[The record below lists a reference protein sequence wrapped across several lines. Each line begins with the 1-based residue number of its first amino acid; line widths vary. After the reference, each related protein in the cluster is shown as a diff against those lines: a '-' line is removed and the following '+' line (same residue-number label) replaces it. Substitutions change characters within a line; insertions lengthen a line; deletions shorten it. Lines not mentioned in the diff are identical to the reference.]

1 MSWPRRGSS
10 IELAL
15 AAGAVLFVIGLAV
28 MVSVDLTDTFDA
40 SVIGLVRAPELVGV
54 LAPLR
59 SITELGSTAAVA
71 AVAIVSAL
79 LGPLIGTWR
88 SGLGGA
94 MAITLASLGNSA
106 FKIGIARERPSLLEP
121 VIVEHG
127 FSFPSGHSALG
138 MVAYGVLAVV
148 VSRSSLPRAARVR
161 SWSRLARSWD
171 SSACRASGSGFTT
184 RPMCWPAGRP
194 ARSWCWCTPR
204 SPAPGRLCQA
214 WHRLPRIQQRHDP
227 IHLRQGQALL
237 AADERTQGARK
248 SAASVTASTR

>member
-15 AAGAVLFVIGLAV
+15 AAGGLLFVIGLAV
-28 MVSVDLTDTFDA
+28 MVSVDLTDAFDA
-40 SVIGLVRAPELVGV
+40 SIIGLVRAPQLNGV

-59 SITELGSTAAVA
+59 WITDLGSTAAVA
-71 AVAIVSAL
+71 ALAIVSAL

-121 VIVEHG
+121 VIVERG

-148 VSRSSLPRAARVR
+148 VSRSSLPRAARVAIVVTLGLLVALIGL
-161 SWSRLARSWD
+161 SRIWLGVHYPTDVLAGWT
-171 SSACRASGSGFTT
+171 AGAVVVLVYAAVT
-184 RPMCWPAGRP
+184 RPW
-194 ARSWCWCTPR
+194 
-204 SPAPGRLCQA
+204 SPAPGVAPAAEDQA
-214 WHRLPRIQQRHDP
+214 APRSDP
-227 IHLRQGQALL
+227 PAPGS
-237 AADERTQGARK
+237 GAPRG
-248 SAASVTASTR
+248 

>member
-15 AAGAVLFVIGLAV
+15 AAGGLLFVIGLAV
-28 MVSVDLTDTFDA
+28 MVSVDLTDAFDA
-40 SVIGLVRAPELVGV
+40 SIIGLVRAPQLNGV

-59 SITELGSTAAVA
+59 WITDLGSTAAVA
-71 AVAIVSAL
+71 ALAIVSAL

-121 VIVEHG
+121 VIVERG

-148 VSRSSLPRAARVR
+148 VSRSSLPRAARVAIVVTLGLLVALIGL
-161 SWSRLARSWD
+161 SRIWLGVHYPTDVLAGW
-171 SSACRASGSGFTT
+171 AAGAVVVLVYAAVT
-184 RPMCWPAGRP
+184 RPW
-194 ARSWCWCTPR
+194 
-204 SPAPGRLCQA
+204 SPAPGVAPVAEDQA
-214 WHRLPRIQQRHDP
+214 APRSDP
-227 IHLRQGQALL
+227 PAPGS
-237 AADERTQGARK
+237 GAPRG
-248 SAASVTASTR
+248 